1 MEKIEIRT
9 ESINLDQLLK
19 WANIAATGGEEKHLI
34 QSGEVLINGI
44 VETRRGKKVYRNDVV
59 TVSGQSFKVV

>member
-19 WANIAATGGEEKHLI
+19 WANIAATGGEAKHLI

-44 VETRRGKKVYRNDVV
+44 VETTRGKKVYRNDVV

>member
-19 WANIAATGGEEKHLI
+19 WANIAATGGEAKHLI

>member
-19 WANIAATGGEEKHLI
+19 WANIAATGGEAKDLI
-34 QSGEVLINGI
+34 QGGEVLINGI
-44 VETRRGKKVYRNDVV
+44 VEARRGKKVYRNDVV
-59 TVSGQSFKVV
+59 TVSGQSFRVV